1 MIPNAQQLIAD
12 FKQELA
18 IHHPGVAGA
27 GTPTIIHETVSPPHK
42 MDALNGRQAVYVF
55 TLIAQA
61 TCPAGANR
69 SLKVGRVSPGAN
81 QRFQYQHYL
90 PNSAG
95 SNLARSI
102 VSYPILWRLIGY
114 PGVGPNPDVA
124 AWIRANT
131 DRDHFFV
138 DSQPLAALLEVYI
151 RGHIGS
157 IYEGAASPAK
167 SPGQPSQR
175 VPSPKADKSGLARL
189 LTREPKFK
197 VEDMQLGDVRDAGL
211 LER

>member
-1 MIPNAQQLIAD
+1 
-12 FKQELA
+12 
-18 IHHPGVAGA
+18 
-27 GTPTIIHETVSPPHK
+27 
-42 MDALNGRQAVYVF
+42 MDSLNGRHAVYVF
-55 TLIAQA
+55 TLTTQA

-102 VSYPILWRLIGY
+102 VSYPILWKLIGF
-114 PGVGPNPDVA
+114 PGLGPNPDVA

-138 DSQPLAALLEVYI
+138 QSQSIAALLEVYI

-167 SPGQPSQR
+167 SAA
-175 VPSPKADKSGLARL
+175 KAPAVSSSATQDKPGLARL
-189 LTREPKFK
+189 LTRKPAFTVSDDSLQEIQESDPL
-197 VEDMQLGDVRDAGL
+197 DR
-211 LER
+211 

>member
-1 MIPNAQQLIAD
+1 VIPNAKELID
-12 FKQELA
+12 GFVRELKT
-18 IHHPGVAGA
+18 HHPEVAGA
-27 GTPTIIHETVSPPHK
+27 GNVSILHEPVSPPHK
-42 MDALNGRQAVYVF
+42 LDALNGRHAVYVF
-55 TLIAQA
+55 TLAEKA

-69 SLKVGRVSPGAN
+69 ALKVGRVGPGAN

-114 PGVGPNPDVA
+114 PGLVSKTDVA

-138 DSQPLAALLEVYI
+138 KSQPIAALLEVYV

-167 SPGQPSQR
+167 S
-175 VPSPKADKSGLARL
+175 ADQAPDAKQGKSGLVRL
-189 LTREPKFK
+189 LKREPAFRVSDGHFK
-197 VEDMQLGDVRDAGL
+197 DIQSSDPLDR
-211 LER
+211 